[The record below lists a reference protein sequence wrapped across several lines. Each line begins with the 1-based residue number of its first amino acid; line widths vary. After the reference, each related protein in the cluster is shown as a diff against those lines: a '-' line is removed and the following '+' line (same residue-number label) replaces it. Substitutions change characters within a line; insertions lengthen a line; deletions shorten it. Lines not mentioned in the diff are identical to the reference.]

1 MQLTSQYVAGALN
14 MTYNYSST
22 QNNGRIT
29 HSVDGVT
36 GENTTY
42 TYDALNRLTGASNSQ
57 RSERYAYDGSGTGR
71 RRWVPAARLTQRR
84 R

>member
-1 MQLTSQYVAGALN
+1 

-22 QNNGRIT
+22 QNSGRIT
-29 HSVDGVT
+29 SSVDGVT

-57 RSERYAYDGSGTGR
+57 WSETYAYDGFGNLTSKVGTG
-71 RRWVPAARLTQRR
+71 ARLTQRR